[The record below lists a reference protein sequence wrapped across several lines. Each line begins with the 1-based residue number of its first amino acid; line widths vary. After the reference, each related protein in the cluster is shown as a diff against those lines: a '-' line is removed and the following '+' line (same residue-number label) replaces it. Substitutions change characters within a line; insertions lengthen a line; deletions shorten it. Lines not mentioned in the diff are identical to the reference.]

1 MKEEWID
8 IKGYEGLY
16 QVSNLGRVKSLKR
29 TTNNYSCYTDKILKP
44 SFNKKGYLQL
54 HLCKDKCNKTCRV
67 HRLVAEA
74 FIPNHENKQ
83 QVNHIDED
91 KTNNV
96 VSNLEWATTKEN
108 VNHGTRTSRMVI
120 TNSIPIVAIKDNIKL
135 EFKSQKH
142 CAIELGLSTG
152 HISQCL
158 SGKRKTHGG
167 WKFERI

>member
-1 MKEEWID
+1 MKEEWRD

-16 QVSNLGRVKSLKR
+16 QVSNLGRIKSLKR
-29 TTNNYSCYTDKILKP
+29 TTNNYSCNTDKILKP

-54 HLCKDKCNKTCRV
+54 QLCKDNCAKTCRV

-74 FIPNHENKQ
+74 FIANHGNKPE
-83 QVNHIDED
+83 VNHIDED
-91 KTNNV
+91 KTNNM
-96 VSNLEWATTKEN
+96 VSNLEWVTSKEN
-108 VNHGTRTSRMVI
+108 VNHGTRTSRMII
-120 TNSIPIVAIKDNIKL
+120 TNLIPIVAIKDNIRL
-135 EFKSQKH
+135 EFNSQKE

-152 HISQCL
+152 HISECL

>member
-1 MKEEWID
+1 MIEEWRD

-29 TTNNYSCYTDKILKP
+29 LTNNYACKNDKILKP
-44 SFNKKGYLQL
+44 SFNKKGYLQISRFG
-54 HLCKDKCNKTCRV
+54 TI

-74 FIPNHENKQ
+74 FIQNPDNKP

-91 KTNNV
+91 KTNNM
-96 VSNLEWATTKEN
+96 VSNLEWMTAKEN
-108 VNHGTRTSRMVI
+108 VNHGTRTSRMVE
-120 TNSIPIVAIKDNIKL
+120 TNSIPIAAIKDNIKIQFDSHN
-135 EFKSQKH
+135 E
-142 CAIELGLSTG
+142 CATVLGLSTG
-152 HISQCL
+152 HISECL